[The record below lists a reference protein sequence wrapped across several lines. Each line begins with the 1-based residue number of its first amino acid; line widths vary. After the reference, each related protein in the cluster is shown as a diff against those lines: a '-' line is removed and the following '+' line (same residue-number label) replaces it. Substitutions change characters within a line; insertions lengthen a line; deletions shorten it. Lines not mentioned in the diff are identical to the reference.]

1 MDVGCEQKVASDD
14 VFELQ
19 FEHPSGMRAAK
30 CLKLPS
36 RAGVAAGMA
45 AASVVGGTLA
55 FVLGSSLGSSLG
67 GASSAGSSAVAATGT
82 ASGLGSLV
90 GMAQFMGLTSDM
102 CAVQGNEEWQ
112 VYLDVMQVLNFA
124 NLRIPV
130 PAFFTGWSWV
140 FEQLSICGMDPV
152 DLAAQARADVGDL
165 FSGNMLFG
173 FILLSIVTVAHLLF
187 LQPTSVSWRRF
198 IQKNAPFSKLELYV
212 LVAGVPGSASSLAL
226 RVVSTLLSF
235 QHFAFV
241 TVDSRW
247 SPVQVSQS
255 RRQR

>member
-1 MDVGCEQKVASDD
+1 MDRFLVRAVACMDVGCEQKVASDD

-45 AASVVGGTLA
+45 AASVVGGTVA
-55 FVLGSSLGSSLG
+55 FVLGSSLGSSLS

-130 PAFFTGWSWV
+130 PTFFTGWSWV

-165 FSGNMLFG
+165 FSGNMFFG

-187 LQPTSVSWRRF
+187 LQPTSVAWRRF
-198 IQKNAPFSKLELYV
+198 IQKKAPFSKLELYV
-212 LVAGVPGSASSLAL
+212 LVAGVQGSASCLAAL
-226 RVVSTLLSF
+226 RSESSALCFLY
-235 QHFAFV
+235 
-241 TVDSRW
+241 R
-247 SPVQVSQS
+247 
-255 RRQR
+255 